1 MILYAIAFVI
11 VGFVLRNRSDNLRT
25 KALQC
30 EDDEE
35 REVLNKSANKA
46 ENNATLYFVFAAII
60 MIFGFIVLFI
70 A

>member
-11 VGFVLRNRSDNLRT
+11 VGFIMRNRSDSLRT

-46 ENNATLYFVFAAII
+46 ENSSTIYFVLAAV
-60 MIFGFIVLFI
+60 MLIFGFIILFI